1 MSRNPS
7 LSTAGLLLALCSG
20 PALAEIAIN
29 SSASISGFGTL
40 GMVHSN
46 YEEADFI
53 GIPYQPRGAG
63 YSRKWSAMPDSDFG
77 AQLDLKITQKL
88 SAVVQGITRE
98 NADGNY
104 KPTLEWA
111 NVKYTFNPDVS
122 VSLGRAVLPTFER
135 SDSQN
140 VGYSLPWVRV
150 PTEIEYASPTSHV
163 DGIDVNYQ
171 MRTGPV
177 AHTIQ
182 ALWGSSSQLYY
193 GVTYRF
199 DRLLC
204 LVDTVRLGNASV
216 HLAYQSMDL
225 NFPGVP
231 KDHYWVADL
240 GFTYDPGHWFVMGDS
255 NVSQDEIYGKTI
267 GWYVSGGVRLGN
279 FSPYAVYSQLRSIP
293 VEGQPLFGDQ
303 RTVAGGV
310 RWDFAKNLDLKF
322 QLQRVTEKSAIS
334 ASFANVQPGAR
345 IGDSP
350 TVVSVALDFVF

>member
-1 MSRNPS
+1 MSPNLR
-7 LSTAGLLLALCSG
+7 LSTPGLLLALCSG
-20 PALAEIAIN
+20 PALAEIPID
-29 SSASISGFGTL
+29 SYASISGYGTL

-63 YSRKWSAMPDSDFG
+63 YSRKWSAMPDTDFG
-77 AQLDLKITQKL
+77 VQLDLKITQEL

-104 KPTLEWA
+104 KPSLEWA
-111 NVKYTFNPDVS
+111 NIKYTFNPDVS

-150 PTEIEYASPTSHV
+150 PTEIEYASPASHV

-171 MRTGPV
+171 MRTGAV
-177 AHTIQ
+177 AQTIQ
-182 ALWGSSSQLYY
+182 ALWGGSSQSYF
-193 GVTYRF
+193 GATYRF

-216 HLAYQSMDL
+216 HLAYESMNV
-225 NFPGVP
+225 NFAGVP
-231 KDHYWVADL
+231 KDQYWVADL
-240 GFTYDPGHWFVMGDS
+240 GFTYDPGRWFVTGDS
-255 NVSQDEIYGKTI
+255 NVSKDEVFGKSI

-279 FSPYAVYSQLRSIP
+279 FTPYAVYSQLRSIP
-293 VEGQPLFGDQ
+293 PEGQPLVGDQ

-322 QLQRVTEKSAIS
+322 QLQRVTEKSTTP
-334 ASFANVQPGAR
+334 ASFTNVQPGAQ

-350 TVVSVALDFVF
+350 TVASVALDFLF